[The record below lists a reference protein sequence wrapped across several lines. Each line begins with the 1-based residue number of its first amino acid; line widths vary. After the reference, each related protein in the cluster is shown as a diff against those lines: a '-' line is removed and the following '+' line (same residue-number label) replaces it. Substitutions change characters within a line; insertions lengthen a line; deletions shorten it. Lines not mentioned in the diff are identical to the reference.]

1 MLLASGPHLDSTCP
15 RKRHKAGFC
24 HLPCVSHP
32 PGFRSTPP
40 PGVRPNPT
48 GLTGAWDKAPD
59 PLCTCRSV
67 TLAGTPGTW
76 VLSLEGTV
84 MPQPCFPTTSVC
96 LGRAHSILT
105 PRLLFP
111 HNAQPCALFTVPCGP
126 PLCPASTPDTPL
138 QVPPRVPGSPVSGRL
153 LDPVAHWLGVITTFW
168 KRKSRLFAQRG
179 IAPA

>member
-15 RKRHKAGFC
+15 RKRHKAGLC
-24 HLPCVSHP
+24 HLPCMSHP
-32 PGFRSTPP
+32 PEFRSPP

-48 GLTGAWDKAPD
+48 GLTRAWDKAPD

-67 TLAGTPGTW
+67 TLAGRPGAW

-84 MPQPCFPTTSVC
+84 MPQPRFPTTSVC
-96 LGRAHSILT
+96 LGRAHSILA

-111 HNAQPCALFTVPCGP
+111 HNAQPRALFTVPWGP
-126 PLCPASTPDTPL
+126 PLCSASTPDTPL
-138 QVPPRVPGSPVSGRL
+138 QVPPGVPGSPVSGGL
-153 LDPVAHWLGVITTFW
+153 LDPAAHWRGVITTFW